1 MTSNDFIKDTDNIKV
16 SKDVNVSE
24 KPLNSNKISS
34 GRVDINILKSKLDAE
49 QSKEFRKN
57 IFIFLFCVFL
67 LGIIGVYL
75 SL

>member
-1 MTSNDFIKDTDNIKV
+1 MTSINLIKDTDNIKI
-16 SKDVNVSE
+16 SNDVNGSE
-24 KPLNSNKISS
+24 KPLNPDKISS

>member
-1 MTSNDFIKDTDNIKV
+1 MPSNDLMKDTDNIKIPN
-16 SKDVNVSE
+16 DVNVSE
-24 KPLNSNKISS
+24 KPLNPNKTSS
-34 GRVDINILKSKLDAE
+34 GRVDINILRSKLDAE

-57 IFIFLFCVFL
+57 VFIFLFCVFL